1 MSPCLLQ
8 TCWHFR
14 KHTHTFLFPILKR
27 TLQWYTF
34 FSWWLTISVTCAHP
48 NLVLYVFT
56 HIWMIL
62 FIKTLT
68 RWGGRL
74 VTTMVSFLHNISPGT
89 QTYTQ
94 VQKRSQTSLP
104 FCIPLPVWIFNM
116 ENNISASS
124 YLPFMMTCCVS
135 VLLAFSPSLPRSLS
149 LSLHF
154 TTCTNNI
161 WHFAWSPR
169 MWWLRPNDSAISP
182 PPTTAAT
189 FLIDTDELCQRLQD
203 SSVNKNFIFLSM
215 W

>member
-1 MSPCLLQ
+1 M
-8 TCWHFR
+8 
-14 KHTHTFLFPILKR
+14 
-27 TLQWYTF
+27 
-34 FSWWLTISVTCAHP
+34 A
-48 NLVLYVFT
+48 
-56 HIWMIL
+56 
-62 FIKTLT
+62 
-68 RWGGRL
+68 
-74 VTTMVSFLHNISPGT
+74 SFLHNISPGT

-149 LSLHF
+149 LALSLHF

-182 PPTTAAT
+182 LPTMAAT

-203 SSVNKNFIFLSM
+203 SSVNKNFFFFCLCDKKIKGKYETNLNVWHELSAGKIFFSKCLKTQGRDIHSRV
-215 W
+215 

>member
-1 MSPCLLQ
+1 M
-8 TCWHFR
+8 
-14 KHTHTFLFPILKR
+14 
-27 TLQWYTF
+27 
-34 FSWWLTISVTCAHP
+34 A
-48 NLVLYVFT
+48 
-56 HIWMIL
+56 
-62 FIKTLT
+62 
-68 RWGGRL
+68 
-74 VTTMVSFLHNISPGT
+74 SFLHNISPGT

-135 VLLAFSPSLPRSLS
+135 VLLAFSPSLPPS

-182 PPTTAAT
+182 PPTMAAT
-189 FLIDTDELCQRLQD
+189 FLIHTDELCQRLQD
-203 SSVNKNFIFLSM
+203 SSVNKKLFFSVYVIKKIKGEYETNLNVWHELSARNISFFKCLKTQGRDIHSRV
-215 W
+215 